1 MNDRGCDLSIVCR
14 TLGRSDRPAAIASHD
29 DDLAI
34 RCSYN
39 RSGLQ
44 PRFLE
49 CVPRC
54 IARTLSARRPF
65 LRRSAPLTALRTHYD
80 NLHVTRDAPAEVVR
94 AAYQALASKLHPDRN
109 PDDPQAESA
118 MKLVN
123 AAYDVLADPIKR
135 AQHDRWI
142 VQMEARAQTDEPHH
156 ALVIRPPDAREAGA
170 TGDPASDDPHSID
183 PVAGEVP
190 RQRASTGRHGWS
202 IVALAGALGLALV
215 GGAVWLMESESA
227 SDSARRAAASPPWNV
242 AGDAAT
248 AAGKVAR
255 QGEYIRPERAPGG
268 EAWPAESGY
277 IGGFKLLF
285 NDGQSTVTLDNSA
298 NPSDV
303 YAKLYAHREARP
315 FAVRWAFVKGKSSF
329 VLGELR
335 PGRYEVRYRD
345 LDNGVVTRS
354 EPFELREGSVAE
366 GTRFTA
372 ARIPLQKVIPRD
384 GQALFDPDF

>member
-1 MNDRGCDLSIVCR
+1 MN
-14 TLGRSDRPAAIASHD
+14 
-29 DDLAI
+29 
-34 RCSYN
+34 
-39 RSGLQ
+39 
-44 PRFLE
+44 
-49 CVPRC
+49 
-54 IARTLSARRPF
+54 
-65 LRRSAPLTALRTHYD
+65 ALRTHYD

-142 VQMEARAQTDEPHH
+142 AQMEARTQADGPRH
-156 ALVIRPPDAREAGA
+156 ALVMRRPDADEPGAAGDA
-170 TGDPASDDPHSID
+170 ASDEPHSID
-183 PVAGEVP
+183 PVAAEVP
-190 RQRASTGRHGWS
+190 RQRANNGRHGGT
-202 IVALAGALGLALV
+202 IVALAGALGLALI

-227 SDSARRAAASPPWNV
+227 SDSARRAAASPPANV
-242 AGDAAT
+242 ADDAAAT
-248 AAGKVAR
+248 AGKVAR
-255 QGEYIRPERAPGG
+255 QGVRQGEYVRPERAPGG

-315 FAVRWAFVKGKSSF
+315 FAVRWVFVKGNSSF